1 MYHLKCVKAWLVDTN
16 VDNRIGLK
24 HVYRRRLRRQSR
36 IEFLLPLFHE
46 IGLGKFYVRLIM
58 ILAKIVSKNSHT
70 FLTSIS
76 VTVERRKI
84 RHSIPGYLPIPV
96 EISVKSNCPVAIF
109 VMNVII
115 QVAVLLVLELSPSL
129 AHAVRRDEL
138 YVVVCN
144 TLSPPRV
151 AVIFPASNTL
161 SVAIISV
168 R

>member
-1 MYHLKCVKAWLVDTN
+1 MKAWLVDTN

-84 RHSIPGYLPIPV
+84 RHSIPGYLPI
-96 EISVKSNCPVAIF
+96 SVKSNCPVAIF
-109 VMNVII
+109 VMNVVI

>member
-46 IGLGKFYVRLIM
+46 IGLGKFV
-58 ILAKIVSKNSHT
+58 V
-70 FLTSIS
+70 
-76 VTVERRKI
+76 
-84 RHSIPGYLPIPV
+84 
-96 EISVKSNCPVAIF
+96 
-109 VMNVII
+109 I